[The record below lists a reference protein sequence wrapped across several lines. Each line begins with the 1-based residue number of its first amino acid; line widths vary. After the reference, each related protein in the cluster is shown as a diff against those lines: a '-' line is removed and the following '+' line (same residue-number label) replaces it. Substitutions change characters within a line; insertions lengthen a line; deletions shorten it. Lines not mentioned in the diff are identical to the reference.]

1 MWGSVSTANSLI
13 MLVRCSPI
21 SEVHGR
27 IEISP
32 CRSNIQ
38 SRPKGNKGLA
48 VLVGF
53 AHASRAEPSHRR
65 SDVILLRSSMGQDG
79 SPEYSLRDATT
90 HVLYDRIM
98 FFFWCV
104 FFLLADYF
112 YCFYLYHFYGYQYYE
127 KSLLSL
133 LLFLLQPESWLRIRK
148 LEAQGPS
155 NFYFL
160 MQANLHHNR
169 PRVPQTP
176 WTILSSALHAS
187 AQFGA
192 SLNEVTRWGW
202 QI

>member
-13 MLVRCSPI
+13 MLIRCSPI

-98 FFFWCV
+98 FFFCFLCV
-104 FFLLADYF
+104 CSF
-112 YCFYLYHFYGYQYYE
+112 Y
-127 KSLLSL
+127 
-133 LLFLLQPESWLRIRK
+133 
-148 LEAQGPS
+148 
-155 NFYFL
+155 
-160 MQANLHHNR
+160 
-169 PRVPQTP
+169 
-176 WTILSSALHAS
+176 
-187 AQFGA
+187 
-192 SLNEVTRWGW
+192 
-202 QI
+202 